1 MTVAL
6 RASFG
11 ALAGGVEHALAL
23 VTLAH
28 ATDTERAD
36 AQGRAMA
43 DDIAWHELDPDV
55 RLVCLLQ
62 DIVGHSDYTVD
73 DLRREGFA
81 DEVLEA
87 VRSVRAITARPVPLG
102 EPIKRYG
109 RALRILHDSLH

>member
-1 MTVAL
+1 MAVAL

-11 ALAGGVEHALAL
+11 ELAGGVEHALAL

-28 ATDTERAD
+28 ATESERAD
-36 AQGRAMA
+36 RVVRPLSE
-43 DDIAWHELDPDV
+43 DIAWSELDPDM
-55 RLVCLLQ
+55 RLIGLLQ
-62 DIVGHSDYTVD
+62 DIIGNSDYTVD

-81 DEVLEA
+81 EHVLEA
-87 VRSVRAITARPVPLG
+87 VRSVSAVTARTLPLG